1 MITLYHQCQST
12 VGRIVTFLND
22 LGLGISS
29 RQVRRYLNEATRM
42 IVEEAG
48 EVLKAGLRQAQWI
61 NVDDT
66 GARYQAHNGYCTV
79 IGNDRFTHFRSTGSK
94 GRLNFLEHLCAGEDV
109 YTVNAAAVSYW
120 HGRRLPKEV
129 IALLVEGG
137 WRTVDGTEAWHRHLH
152 TRGLGD
158 KKGAVDRL
166 KANRTGLLRVLEVPF
181 TPLHTN
187 GAENDL
193 RAQVTRRQL
202 SFGTRSEAGRR
213 ARDAGLGAAKTCHKL
228 GVSFWDYLHHRLGVA
243 GAPVVP
249 RLADL
254 IAQTGEP

>member
-1 MITLYHQCQST
+1 MDWRSRALVITLYHQCQST

-42 IVEEAG
+42 VVEEAG

-61 NVDDT
+61 NVNDT
-66 GARYQAHNGYCTV
+66 GARHQAHNGYCTV

-94 GRLNFLEHLCAGEDV
+94 GRLNFLAHLCAGEAV

-129 IALLVEGG
+129 ITWLVEGG

-158 KKGAVDRL
+158 KKGAIDRVKVATEGAL
-166 KANRTGLLRVLEVPF
+166 WGTLCARRGVTGPGDRQRRGRAVQRGGARPVLGTRRTTDSQAVGGGRGQAGSGGRGHRPGVGLLSCPV
-181 TPLHTN
+181 
-187 GAENDL
+187 
-193 RAQVTRRQL
+193 
-202 SFGTRSEAGRR
+202 
-213 ARDAGLGAAKTCHKL
+213 GLPQG
-228 GVSFWDYLHHRLGVA
+228 
-243 GAPVVP
+243 P
-249 RLADL
+249 
-254 IAQTGEP
+254 